1 MATRFED
8 LRILRMAEEVADGV
22 WKVVITWGPFARDVV
37 GQQMARAADSVGA
50 NIAESYG
57 RYHYGDRLQFLYY
70 ARGSVFE
77 TKYWLNRALA
87 RGLMPPPTT
96 QKFANSLSDL
106 ALKLNLFAR
115 SIKQQRTEKQPQ
127 IRETTVPY
135 ATVSDPLLT
144 TFLED
149 DTPLFTDQEIAFL
162 AALPTDGE
170 GEDWEI
176 DERLRD

>member
-1 MATRFED
+1 
-8 LRILRMAEEVADGV
+8 MAEEVADGV
-22 WKVVITWGPFARDVV
+22 WKEVITWGSFARDVV

-57 RYHYGDRLQFLYY
+57 RYHYGDKLQFLYY

-87 RGLMPPPTT
+87 RGLMPPPIT

-106 ALKLNLFAR
+106 AHKLNLFAG
-115 SIKQQRTEKQPQ
+115 SIKQQRTGKQQSQ
-127 IRETTVPY
+127 IREETAPY
-135 ATVSDPLLT
+135 ATVSDLLLA

-149 DTPLFTDQEIAFL
+149 DAPLFTDQEIAFL
-162 AALPTDGE
+162 VVLSVHGE
-170 GEDWEI
+170 GEDWEN
-176 DERLRD
+176 DE